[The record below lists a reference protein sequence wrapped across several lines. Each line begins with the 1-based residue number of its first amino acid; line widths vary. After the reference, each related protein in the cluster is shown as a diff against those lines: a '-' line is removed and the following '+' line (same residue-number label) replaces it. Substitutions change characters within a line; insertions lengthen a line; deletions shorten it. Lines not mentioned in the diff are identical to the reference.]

1 MSRAII
7 NERGI
12 LFVDDEN
19 DFKLNIDELDLAE
32 HLINF
37 NLEKIQA
44 FLKLKFNEIQRKI
57 FAEQQFQV
65 YQSQI

>member
-12 LFVDDEN
+12 LFVGDEN

-44 FLKLKFNEIQRKI
+44 FLKLKFNEI
-57 FAEQQFQV
+57 
-65 YQSQI
+65 